1 MLRSPG
7 WSRGWRAVVLTAMAV
22 SLSPSGPA
30 HGQVVRAP
38 VPAGG
43 ALGAGPIVPRL
54 PGPGPLGPGPLVPT
68 GPGPLVPTGPGPL
81 APTGSSPL
89 APLGPGRT
97 LSAAPGNPLSATP
110 TGTPAASPATTIP
123 RHGKAQRAADRA
135 RMRVVSAVKTIG
147 EQNRQGAAI
156 VLKTRRVTP

>member
-7 WSRGWRAVVLTAMAV
+7 WSRGWRAVVLTVMAV

-43 ALGAGPIVPRL
+43 ALGAGPIVPRP
-54 PGPGPLGPGPLVPT
+54 PGPGPLGPGPLA
-68 GPGPLVPTGPGPL
+68 PTGPGPL
-81 APTGSSPL
+81 APTGPGPL
-89 APLGPGRT
+89 TPTGPARA
-97 LSAAPGNPLSATP
+97 LSAPPGNPLSATP
-110 TGTPAASPATTIP
+110 TGTPAANPATTIP
-123 RHGKAQRAADRA
+123 RHGRAQRAADRA

>member
-43 ALGAGPIVPRL
+43 ALGAGPIVPRP
-54 PGPGPLGPGPLVPT
+54 PGPGPLGPGPLA
-68 GPGPLVPTGPGPL
+68 PTGPGPL
-81 APTGSSPL
+81 APTGPGPL
-89 APLGPGRT
+89 TPTGPARA
-97 LSAAPGNPLSATP
+97 LSAPPGNPLSATP
-110 TGTPAASPATTIP
+110 TGTPAANPATTIP
-123 RHGKAQRAADRA
+123 RHGRAQRAADRA

>member
-7 WSRGWRAVVLTAMAV
+7 WSRGWSAVVLTAMAV
-22 SLSPSGPA
+22 SLSLSGPA

-38 VPAGG
+38 VPVGG

-54 PGPGPLGPGPLVPT
+54 PGPLGPGPLVPT
-68 GPGPLVPTGPGPL
+68 GPGPLAPTGPGPL
-81 APTGSSPL
+81 APLGS
-89 APLGPGRT
+89 GRT
-97 LSAAPGNPLSATP
+97 LSAPPGNPLSATP

-123 RHGKAQRAADRA
+123 RHGRAQRAADRA

>member
-1 MLRSPG
+1 M
-7 WSRGWRAVVLTAMAV
+7 VLTAMAV

-43 ALGAGPIVPRL
+43 ALGAGPIVPRP
-54 PGPGPLGPGPLVPT
+54 PGPGPLGPGPLAPT
-68 GPGPLVPTGPGPL
+68 GPGPLTPTGP
-81 APTGSSPL
+81 AR
-89 APLGPGRT
+89 A
-97 LSAAPGNPLSATP
+97 LSAPPGNPLSATP
-110 TGTPAASPATTIP
+110 TGTPAANPATTIP
-123 RHGKAQRAADRA
+123 RHGRAQRAADRA

>member
-7 WSRGWRAVVLTAMAV
+7 WSRGWTVVVLMAMAV

-30 HGQVVRAP
+30 HGQGVRAA

-54 PGPGPLGPGPLVPT
+54 PGPAPLGPGPLT
-68 GPGPLVPTGPGPL
+68 PLGPGPL
-81 APTGSSPL
+81 APLGPGPL

-97 LSAAPGNPLSATP
+97 FSTPPGNPLSATP
-110 TGTPAASPATTIP
+110 PGTPATSPATTVR
-123 RHGKAQRAADRA
+123 RHGTAPRAADRA

-147 EQNRQGAAI
+147 QQNREGAAI

>member
-1 MLRSPG
+1 MFRSPG
-7 WSRGWRAVVLTAMAV
+7 WLRGWSAVVLTALAV

-30 HGQVVRAP
+30 HGQVVRVP

-54 PGPGPLGPGPLVPT
+54 PGPGPLGPGPLAPTSPGPLTPT
-68 GPGPLVPTGPGPL
+68 GPG
-81 APTGSSPL
+81 PL

-97 LSAAPGNPLSATP
+97 LSAPPGNPLSATP

-123 RHGKAQRAADRA
+123 RHGRAQRAADRA